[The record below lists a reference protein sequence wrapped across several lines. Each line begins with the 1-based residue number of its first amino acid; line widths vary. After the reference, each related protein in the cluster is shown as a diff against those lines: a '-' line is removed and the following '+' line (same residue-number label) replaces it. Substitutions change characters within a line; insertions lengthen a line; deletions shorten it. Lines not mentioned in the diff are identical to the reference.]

1 MSKMDCREIE
11 SLLRCDVFRFKVRLK
26 SLLLREEF
34 FPFIEEIK
42 HSIAVMTTAANGT
55 FLHPS
60 FYEILNC
67 PFMYYLV
74 WIYISYIFNY
84 IAI

>member
-1 MSKMDCREIE
+1 M
-11 SLLRCDVFRFKVRLK
+11 RLK

-55 FLHPS
+55 SKSLRPPVKMLLFFTRNYQHMNLS
-60 FYEILNC
+60 EK
-67 PFMYYLV
+67 LV
-74 WIYISYIFNY
+74 YVCVKPDEHVL
-84 IAI
+84 